1 MRNIPAK
8 LDKMPDGALTSL
20 QNARLCDLNT
30 PTASTITARYHKGA
44 SGHKDNLVITMEQ
57 KNDTEKSLI
66 KLNDNTVV
74 EVRIRRLTE
83 RECLRFMDVEEDD
96 IDKMAKVNSAT
107 QLYKQAGNSIVNAC
121 LRAMFSQLGIAGV
134 KKWNDE
140 H

>member
-1 MRNIPAK
+1 MKNISAK
-8 LDKMPDGALTSL
+8 LDKMPEGTLASLTD
-20 QNARLCDLNT
+20 ARLCDLHS
-30 PTASTITARYHKGA
+30 PTASTITARYYKGA
-44 SGHKDNLVITMEQ
+44 SGHKDNLVLTMEQ
-57 KNDTEKSLI
+57 KETDKSLI
-66 KLNDNTVV
+66 KLDDNTVV